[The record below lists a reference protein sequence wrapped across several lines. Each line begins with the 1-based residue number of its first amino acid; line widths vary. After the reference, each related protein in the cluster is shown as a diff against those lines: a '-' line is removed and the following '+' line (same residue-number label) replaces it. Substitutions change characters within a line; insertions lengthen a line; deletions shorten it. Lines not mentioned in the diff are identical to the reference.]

1 MPWMAAATQVLVN
14 SGEHAHNALVNGR
27 GGILKTR
34 LLQFW
39 QSDDD
44 DQSNDESN
52 TFQPLLL

>member
-1 MPWMAAATQVLVN
+1 MLWMAAATQVLVN

-34 LLQFW
+34 SLQFW

-44 DQSNDESN
+44 DQSNESN